1 MENCLD
7 DPDAL
12 RLILNDKQ
20 SDLQMAAQI
29 GKSLLDRNRELDRR
43 LKESENQFVA
53 AMETISQLQ
62 HTLGVK
68 EELLQ
73 MWNDQTAYDE
83 ELPSDDTSFGIMD
96 EPRKSHRK
104 SEVSTKGSVQASQ
117 DDIELIHRKLR
128 TLEDENA
135 SIRNTRQD
143 EQQTAAMKECLR
155 KLGDAVVYMKN
166 LSEEQYRRYDALI
179 QQQNQVNALAARSRE
194 LENSLNQVGLT
205 NEMLASKVEELNT
218 VNQNL
223 VRELREMKDKYD
235 ESLTLYSQTQA
246 TIRKLRERSR
256 RANFRPT
263 VLYSPLS
270 SKSQSHL
277 FSPLT
282 EKPLAN
288 LADELAHS
296 SSNEEPVQSTSHSL
310 DKPLK
315 PSRADNE
322 SGEWDDPTLDSSGFV
337 SSSEPFDQSHHT
349 PQPSTNTAVMFDS
362 RRMALQHGIDL
373 DLDVPDMDDVLEIEE
388 ELDYV
393 DEYPELIQAFD
404 NQHISLQPTLTNRV
418 LRPSKLPATEL
429 QLERPEKRQPKPLV
443 TSSSSRD
450 SSVNRRS
457 WVIDQNSAFKNPSPP
472 TFDDTACTPM
482 GSDPLFP
489 LPGNRPQRLQLVKQL
504 QGSGMLQR
512 WQRLATPSFTAAL
525 YERPLSG
532 VASRAGVLPSDV
544 IDSDSGIPAF
554 SSTSQEWSSG
564 FDLNQVPQSGEDS
577 KFVPISSHSLV
588 KNTNKM
594 LNEYLSQRSS
604 LVMPAVIRP
613 QPRSAHERQVY
624 SPTSFRAI
632 SPSCRGLLD
641 ASELA
646 SEPPIPFGSVVMKV
660 PPPSQ
665 RPISP
670 QGSGRSS
677 SQHVS
682 SVFRRQNV
690 SRASPTLESLREE
703 SNTSSTRPKSTIV

>member
-1 MENCLD
+1 MG
-7 DPDAL
+7 
-12 RLILNDKQ
+12 
-20 SDLQMAAQI
+20 M
-29 GKSLLDRNRELDRR
+29 
-43 LKESENQFVA
+43 
-53 AMETISQLQ
+53 
-62 HTLGVK
+62 K

-73 MWNDQTAYDE
+73 MWNDQTTYDE

-104 SEVSTKGSVQASQ
+104 SEASTDSFLCPNCHCLIPSPGVSSMSQWVPYLLSIFFLCSKGSVRASQ
-117 DDIELIHRKLR
+117 DDIELIHRKLQN
-128 TLEDENA
+128 LEDENA

-143 EQQTAAMKECLR
+143 EQQSAAMKECLR

-194 LENSLNQVGLT
+194 LESSLNQVGLT
-205 NEMLASKVEELNT
+205 NEMLASKVEELNA

-256 RANFRPT
+256 RASFRPAI
-263 VLYSPLS
+263 LYSPIS

-277 FSPLT
+277 FSPLA
-282 EKPLAN
+282 EKPLSN

-296 SSNEEPVQSTSHSL
+296 SSNEEPIQSTSHSQE
-310 DKPLK
+310 KPLK
-315 PSRADNE
+315 PSRTDNE

-337 SSSEPFDQSHHT
+337 SSSEPFDQSHHA
-349 PQPSTNTAVMFDS
+349 PQPSTTSAVMFDS
-362 RRMALQHGIDL
+362 RRIALQHGINIDL
-373 DLDVPDMDDVLEIEE
+373 DDPDIDDVMEIDE
-388 ELDYV
+388 ELGYV

-404 NQHISLQPTLTNRV
+404 NQHISIQQPTLTNRV
-418 LRPSKLPATEL
+418 LGRPKLPETEL
-429 QLERPEKRQPKPLV
+429 QLGRPEKRQPKPLA
-443 TSSSSRD
+443 TSSFSRD
-450 SSVNRRS
+450 SSANRRS
-457 WVIDQNSAFKNPSPP
+457 WVVNENSAFEYPAPHS
-472 TFDDTACTPM
+472 FDDTACTPM
-482 GSDPLFP
+482 ASVPLFP
-489 LPGNRPQRLQLVKQL
+489 PPSIRPQRLQLVKQL
-504 QGSGMLQR
+504 QGSGVLQR

-532 VASRAGVLPSDV
+532 VASRAVVLPSDV
-544 IDSDSGIPAF
+544 VDSDSGIPTL
-554 SSTSQEWSSG
+554 SSTSQRWSSG
-564 FDLNQVPQSGEDS
+564 FDLSKVPQSGEDN

-588 KNTNKM
+588 KNTTNKM
-594 LNEYLSQRSS
+594 LNEFLSQRSS
-604 LVMPAVIRP
+604 LVMPAIIRP
-613 QPRSAHERQVY
+613 QPRSERERQTY
-624 SPTSFRAI
+624 SPTSFRAM

-646 SEPPIPFGSVVMKV
+646 SEPAIPFGSVVMKV

-670 QGSGRSS
+670 QGSDRSS